1 MKYQELI
8 LPKGFVLYY
17 PSDKPF
23 IKESKYNNI
32 IRCVFHPSE
41 READY
46 IIKIKLKKDISL
58 FFAIDFRLSNIINNS
73 LISIPYCTIKEIVKT
88 DFFKNNIK
96 YFNDSKSMILSMF
109 KEQKCNGIIDMQ
121 MPYDGQLHI
130 HLINNSNIFDFEI
143 EPINIDWKREG
154 TIKNNGLI
162 IQKKWGNNY
171 PILFDKSI
179 ILTVNELYKYLIE
192 LFLENIKHRKY
203 KFNTSL
209 QLLLRDCQIKYYED
223 EIL

>member
-1 MKYQELI
+1 MNYQELI

-23 IKESKYNNI
+23 IDESKYNNM

-58 FFAIDFRLSNIINNS
+58 FFAIDFRLSNIKNDL
-73 LISIPYCTIKEIVKT
+73 LISVPYCTIKEIVKT
-88 DFFKNNIK
+88 YFFKNSIK
-96 YFNDSKSMILSMF
+96 YFSTSKSMILSIF

-130 HLINNSNIFDFEI
+130 HLINNSNIFDFKI

-154 TIKNNGLI
+154 IIKNNGLI
-162 IQKKWGNNY
+162 IQKNGE
-171 PILFDKSI
+171 I
-179 ILTVNELYKYLIE
+179 II
-192 LFLENIKHRKY
+192 
-203 KFNTSL
+203 
-209 QLLLRDCQIKYYED
+209 Q
-223 EIL
+223 